1 MQDNVQNTPP
11 QMNQNYPPNFRP
23 QKKTRW
29 WIPVSIIGGV
39 FLLFVIFIIAFF
51 SFIGSSFD
59 FEEKEVNISEET
71 VLSIDL
77 SNGLPEYSKQDPFSI
92 FSGGGNSALSFYDI
106 LHSIDRAKED
116 DKIKGILLNINGSV
130 GRAKGAEL
138 QEKLEDF
145 KKSGKFIYS
154 FIESGDEQTYYNSLT
169 ADSIFMPTEGL
180 LEFNGYGISSMF
192 MTGLFKKVG
201 MEYHVVGFEDF
212 KSAADSYNKYKFS
225 DSSRYQ
231 LEVLLNQFQDEFVS
245 SVSKHRKMEKAQV
258 LALLNQGLFTVD
270 SLYKYKLIDGMKTKT
285 QVEDFIKSKLYP
297 DLSADSL
304 YTKDLDLVSVAKYNR
319 SKYKQKGEV
328 DEDKTIAIINSVG
341 PIYSGGDENSLFG
354 GGDYEIRSA
363 KFVDQIRDAAE
374 DDDIDAIILRIDS
387 PGGSVIAS
395 DEMWEAIMEA
405 RKHKKVIASMS
416 DVAASGGYYMAMAC
430 DKIIAHPSTITGSIG
445 VILAIPNFEGT
456 REMLDVTVDTISTT
470 TSAQFLNPMYKFTD
484 ADKAKLY
491 TLSKT
496 IYMRFLERVAESR
509 GKTVEEI
516 REVAKGRVWTGRDA
530 KAKGL
535 VDELGGLEFA
545 IDYVK
550 DMIGVDKGKLVY
562 VKSYPERKDDFQAF
576 MDALG
581 MESKIGAA
589 GNQNFV
595 DRVKSEFSPTMQ
607 SLILN
612 MEYLTPEM
620 QSQIKYSL
628 AMYDISR
635 KERFLMVMPQ
645 MIDYK

>member
-1 MQDNVQNTPP
+1 MEDNIQNTQPSSTP
-11 QMNQNYPPNFRP
+11 NYPPNYRP
-23 QKKTRW
+23 RKKTRW

-39 FLLFVIFIIAFF
+39 FLLFVIGIIAFF
-51 SFIGSSFD
+51 SFVGSSFN
-59 FEEKEVNISEET
+59 FEEQEVEITEKT

-77 SNGLPEYSKQDPFSI
+77 SNGIPEYVSQDPFSI
-92 FSGGGNSALSFYDI
+92 FSGGSSAISFFDI
-106 LHSIDRAKED
+106 LSSIDRAKD
-116 DKIKGILLNINGSV
+116 DDNIKGIFLNITGGT

-145 KKSGKFIYS
+145 KKSGKFIYG
-154 FIESGDEQTYYNSLT
+154 FIESGDEQTYYHTLP

-180 LEFNGYGISSMF
+180 LEFNGYGISSLF
-192 MTGLFKKVG
+192 MTGLYKKLG
-201 MEYHVVGFEDF
+201 MEFHVVGFEDF

-231 LEVLLNQFQDEFVS
+231 LEVLLNQYQDQFIE
-245 SVSKHRKMEKAQV
+245 SVSKYRKMDRAKV

-285 QVEDFIKSKLYP
+285 QVEDMIKAKLYP
-297 DLSADSL
+297 DVSADSL
-304 YTKDLDLVSVAKYNR
+304 YEKDIDFVSVGKYNK
-319 SKYKQKGEV
+319 SKYKPKGEV
-328 DEDKTIAIINSVG
+328 DEDKMIAIINSVG
-341 PIYSGGDENSLFG
+341 PIYSGSGNGSLFG
-354 GGDYEIRSA
+354 GSEKEIRSA
-363 KFVDQIRDAAE
+363 TFVEQIREATYDE
-374 DDDIDAIILRIDS
+374 DVDAIILRIDS

-405 RKHKKVIASMS
+405 RKYKKVIASMS

-456 REMLDVTVDTISTT
+456 RELLDVTADTISTT
-470 TSAQFLNPMYKFTD
+470 TSAQFLNPMFKYTD

-509 GKTVEEI
+509 DKTVEQI

-530 KAKGL
+530 KEQGL

-550 DMIGVDKGKLVY
+550 DLIGVEKGKLVY
-562 VKSYPERKDDFQAF
+562 VQSYPKKKDDMQAF
-576 MDALG
+576 FDALG
-581 MESKIGAA
+581 IDNKVGS
-589 GNQNFV
+589 QNKNFAE
-595 DRVKSEFSPTMQ
+595 RVKQEFSPTMS
-607 SLILN
+607 SLLLN
-612 MEYLTPEM
+612 MEYLSPEM

-628 AMYDISR
+628 AMYDISK
-635 KERFLMVMPQ
+635 KERFLMAMPQ
-645 MIDYK
+645 LIDFK

>member
-39 FLLFVIFIIAFF
+39 FLLFVIFIFAFF
-51 SFIGSSFD
+51 SFVGSNFNFD
-59 FEEKEVNISEET
+59 EPEVSINDET

-77 SNGLPEYSKQDPFSI
+77 SNGLPEYSKQDPFSL
-92 FSGGGNSALSFYDI
+92 FSGGGNSISFYDI
-106 LHSIDRAKED
+106 LHSIDRAKDD

-192 MTGLFKKVG
+192 MTGLYKKLG

-231 LEVLLNQFQDEFVS
+231 LEVLLNQFQDEFVA
-245 SVSKHRKMEKAQV
+245 SVSKHRKMEKSQV

-304 YTKDLDLVSVAKYNR
+304 YTKELDLVTVDKYSK
-319 SKYKQKGEV
+319 SKYTPKGDI

-341 PIYSGGDENSLFG
+341 PIYSGDSENSLFG
-354 GGDYEIRSA
+354 GGGYEIRSA
-363 KFVDQIRDAAE
+363 KFVEQIRDAAE
-374 DDDIDAIILRIDS
+374 DEDIDAIILRIDS

-405 RKHKKVIASMS
+405 RKRKKVIASMS

-445 VILAIPNFEGT
+445 VILALPNFEGT
-456 REMLDVTVDTISTT
+456 RDLLGVTADTISTT
-470 TSAQFLNPMYKFTD
+470 TSAQFLNPMFKYTD
-484 ADKAKLY
+484 ADKEKLY

-509 GKTVEEI
+509 GKTVEQI

-550 DMIGVDKGKLVY
+550 DMIGVKKGKLVY
-562 VKSYPERKDDFQAF
+562 VKSYPESKEPFQAF

-581 MESKIGAA
+581 MESKLGAA

-595 DRVKSEFSPTMQ
+595 DRVKHEFSPTMQ

-620 QSQIKYSL
+620 QSQMKYSL

-635 KERFLMVMPQ
+635 KERFLMAMPQ
-645 MIDYK
+645 IIDYK

>member
-1 MQDNVQNTPP
+1 
-11 QMNQNYPPNFRP
+11 
-23 QKKTRW
+23 
-29 WIPVSIIGGV
+29 
-39 FLLFVIFIIAFF
+39 
-51 SFIGSSFD
+51 
-59 FEEKEVNISEET
+59 
-71 VLSIDL
+71 
-77 SNGLPEYSKQDPFSI
+77 
-92 FSGGGNSALSFYDI
+92 
-106 LHSIDRAKED
+106 
-116 DKIKGILLNINGSV
+116 
-130 GRAKGAEL
+130 GAEL
-138 QEKLEDF
+138 QEKLEEF
-145 KKSGKFIYS
+145 KTSGKFIYS

-180 LEFNGYGISSMF
+180 LEFNGYGISSLF
-192 MTGLFKKVG
+192 MTGLFKKLG

-231 LEVLLNQFQDEFVS
+231 LEVMLNQFQDEFVA
-245 SVSKHRKMEKAQV
+245 SVSKHRKMEKSQV
-258 LALLNQGLFTVD
+258 LALMNQGLFTVD

-285 QVEDFIKSKLYP
+285 QVLDFIKSKIYP

-304 YTKDLDLVSVAKYNR
+304 YTKELDLVSVAKYNK
-319 SKYKQKGEV
+319 SKYTPKGEI

-341 PIYSGGDENSLFG
+341 PIYSGDEENSLFG
-354 GGDYEIRSA
+354 GSDYEIRSA
-363 KFVDQIRDAAE
+363 RFVEQIRDAAE
-374 DDDIDAIILRIDS
+374 DEDIDAIILRIDS

-405 RKHKKVIASMS
+405 RKRKKVIASMS

-445 VILAIPNFEGT
+445 VILALPNFEGT
-456 REMLDVTVDTISTT
+456 REMLGVTADTISTT
-470 TSAQFLNPMYKFTD
+470 TSAQFLNPMFKYTD
-484 ADKAKLY
+484 ADKDKLY

-509 GKTVEEI
+509 GKTVEQI
-516 REVAKGRVWTGRDA
+516 REVAKGRVWTGNDA
-530 KAKGL
+530 KARGL

-550 DMIGVDKGKLVY
+550 DMIGVEKGKLVY

-581 MESKIGAA
+581 MESKIGAT
-589 GNQNFV
+589 GNKNFV
-595 DRVKSEFSPTMQ
+595 ERVKNEFSPTMQ

-628 AMYDISR
+628 AMYDISK
-635 KERFLMVMPQ
+635 KERFLMAMPQ
-645 MIDYK
+645 IIEYK

>member
-1 MQDNVQNTPP
+1 MEDNIQNTQPSNTP
-11 QMNQNYPPNFRP
+11 NYPPNYRP

-39 FLLFVIFIIAFF
+39 FLLFVIGIIAFF
-51 SFIGSSFD
+51 SFVGSSFN
-59 FEEKEVNISEET
+59 FESPEVEITEKT
-71 VLSIDL
+71 VLTVDL
-77 SNGLPEYSKQDPFSI
+77 SNGIPEYVSQDPFSV
-92 FSGGGNSALSFYDI
+92 FSGGSSAISFFDI
-106 LHSIDRAKED
+106 LSSIDRAKD
-116 DKIKGILLNINGSV
+116 DDNIKGIFLNISGGT

-138 QEKLEDF
+138 QEKLEEF
-145 KKSGKFIYS
+145 KESGKFIYG
-154 FIESGDEQTYYNSLT
+154 FIEAGDEQTYYNTLT

-192 MTGLFKKVG
+192 MTGLFKKLG

-231 LEVLLNQFQDEFVS
+231 LEVMLNQFQNDFVK
-245 SVSKHRKMEKAQV
+245 SVSKYRNIEEEQV
-258 LALLNQGLFTVD
+258 LSLLNQGLFTVD

-285 QVEDFIKSKLYP
+285 QVEDMIKQKLYP
-297 DLSADSL
+297 DVSADSL
-304 YTKDLDLVSVAKYNR
+304 YEKDIDFVSVGKYNK
-319 SKYKQKGEV
+319 SKYKPKGKV
-328 DEDKTIAIINSVG
+328 DEDKRIAIINSVG
-341 PIYSGGDENSLFG
+341 PIYSGSGQGSLFG
-354 GGDYEIRSA
+354 GNEKEIRSA
-363 KFVDQIRDAAE
+363 TFVEQIREATYDE
-374 DDDIDAIILRIDS
+374 DIDAIILRIDS

-395 DEMWEAIMEA
+395 DEMWEAIIEA

-445 VILAIPNFEGT
+445 VILALPNFEGT

-470 TSAQFLNPMYKFTD
+470 KSAQFLNPMYEYTD

-509 GKTVEEI
+509 GKTVEQI

-530 KAKGL
+530 KEKGL

-550 DMIGVDKGKLVY
+550 DMIGVDKDKLVY
-562 VKSYPERKDDFQAF
+562 VDRYPKKKDEMQAF

-581 MESKIGAA
+581 LENKMTNDNK
-589 GNQNFV
+589 NFV

-607 SLILN
+607 SILLN

-620 QSQIKYSL
+620 KSQLKYSL
-628 AMYDISR
+628 SMYEISK
-635 KERFLMVMPQ
+635 KERFLMAMP
-645 MIDYK
+645 MMVDFK

>member
-39 FLLFVIFIIAFF
+39 FLLFVIFIVSFF
-51 SFIGSSFD
+51 SFLGSSFD
-59 FEEKEVNISEET
+59 FEEPEVNINEET
-71 VLSIDL
+71 VLTIDL
-77 SNGLPEYSKQDPFSI
+77 SNGIPEYTRQDPFSI
-92 FSGGGNSALSFYDI
+92 FSGGSSSISFYDI
-106 LHSIDRAKED
+106 LHSIERAKD
-116 DKIKGILLNINGSV
+116 DDNIKGLLLNINGSV

-138 QEKLEDF
+138 QAKLEDF

-192 MTGLFKKVG
+192 MTGLYKKIG

-212 KSAADSYNKYKFS
+212 KSAADSYNKFKFS

-231 LEVLLNQFQDEFVS
+231 LEVMLNQFQDEFVA
-245 SVSKHRKMEKAQV
+245 SVSKHRKMEKSQV

-285 QVEDFIKSKLYP
+285 QVEDFIKTKLYP

-304 YTKDLDLVSVAKYNR
+304 YTKELDLVTVEKYNR
-319 SKYKQKGEV
+319 SKYAPKGEI

-341 PIYSGGDENSLFG
+341 PIYSGSGEKSLFG
-354 GGDYEIRSA
+354 GSEYEIRSA
-363 KFVDQIRDAAE
+363 SFVEQIRDAAADE
-374 DDDIDAIILRIDS
+374 DIDAIILRIDS

-405 RKHKKVIASMS
+405 RKRKKVIASMS

-456 REMLDVTVDTISTT
+456 REMLGVTADTISTT
-470 TSAQFLNPMYKFTD
+470 TSAQFLNPMFKYTD

-509 GKTVEEI
+509 GKTVEQI

-550 DMIGVDKGKLVY
+550 DMIGVEKDKLVY
-562 VKSYPERKDDFQAF
+562 ITTYPKKKDDFKAF
-576 MDALG
+576 MEAFG
-581 MESKIGAA
+581 FESKVGAD
-589 GNQNFV
+589 QKNFV
-595 DRVKSEFSPTMQ
+595 EKVKSEFSPTMQ

-620 QSQIKYSL
+620 QSQLKYSL

-635 KERFLMVMPQ
+635 KERFLMAMPQ

>member
-11 QMNQNYPPNFRP
+11 QFNQNYPPNFRP

-39 FLLFVIFIIAFF
+39 FLLFVIFIVSFF
-51 SFIGSSFD
+51 SFLGSSFD
-59 FEEKEVNISEET
+59 FEEPEVNINEKT
-71 VLSIDL
+71 VLTIDL
-77 SNGLPEYSKQDPFSI
+77 SNGLPEYAQQDPFSI
-92 FSGGGNSALSFYDI
+92 FSGGSSSISFYDI
-106 LHSIDRAKED
+106 LHSIERAKD
-116 DKIKGILLNINGSV
+116 DDNIKGLLLNINGSV

-138 QEKLEDF
+138 QAKLADF

-192 MTGLFKKVG
+192 MTGLYKKIG

-231 LEVLLNQFQDEFVS
+231 LEVMLNQFQDEFVT
-245 SVSKHRKMEKAQV
+245 SVSKYRKMEKTQV

-285 QVEDFIKSKLYP
+285 QVEDFIKAKIYP

-304 YTKDLDLVSVAKYNR
+304 YNQELDLVTVEKYNK
-319 SKYKQKGEV
+319 SAYTPEGDV

-341 PIYSGGDENSLFG
+341 PIYSGGGEKSLFG
-354 GGDYEIRSA
+354 GSDFEIRSA
-363 KFVDQIRDAAE
+363 QFVEQIREAA
-374 DDDIDAIILRIDS
+374 DDDEVDAIILRIDS

-405 RKHKKVIASMS
+405 RKRKKVIASMS

-456 REMLDVTVDTISTT
+456 REMLGVTADTISTT
-470 TSAQFLNPMYKFTD
+470 TSAQFLNPMFKYTD
-484 ADKAKLY
+484 ADKEKLY

-496 IYMRFLERVAESR
+496 IYMRFLERVATSR
-509 GKTVEEI
+509 GKTVEQI

-550 DMIGVDKGKLVY
+550 DMIGVKKGKKVY
-562 VKSYPERKDDFQAF
+562 VTSYPKKKDDFKAF
-576 MDALG
+576 MEAFGL
-581 MESKIGAA
+581 ESKIGAA
-589 GNQNFV
+589 DQKNFIE
-595 DRVKSEFSPTMQ
+595 RVKSEFSPTMQ

-612 MEYLTPEM
+612 MEYLSPEM
-620 QSQIKYSL
+620 QSQLKYSL
-628 AMYDISR
+628 SMYEISR
-635 KERFLMVMPQ
+635 KERFLVAMPQ
-645 MIDYK
+645 IIDYK

>member
-1 MQDNVQNTPP
+1 MQDNIQNTPQSNP
-11 QMNQNYPPNFRP
+11 NYPPNFRP

-39 FLLFVIFIIAFF
+39 FLLFVIFIFAFF
-51 SFIGSSFD
+51 SFLGSSFN
-59 FEEKEVNISEET
+59 FEEPEVKIEDKT
-71 VLSIDL
+71 VLTIDL
-77 SNGLPEYSKQDPFSI
+77 SDGLPEYSKQDPFSI
-92 FSGGGNSALSFYDI
+92 FSGGNKSLSFFDI
-106 LHSIDRAKED
+106 LNAIDRAKDD

-138 QEKLEDF
+138 QEKLESF
-145 KKSGKFIYS
+145 KESGKFIYS

-192 MTGLFKKVG
+192 MTGLYKKLG

-231 LEVLLNQFQDEFVS
+231 LEVMLNQFQDEFIA
-245 SVSKHRKMEKAQV
+245 SVAKHRKIEKSQV

-285 QVEDFIKSKLYP
+285 QVEDFIKSKVYP
-297 DLSADSL
+297 DLSTDSL
-304 YTKDLDLVSVAKYNR
+304 YTKELDLVSVVQYNK
-319 SKYKQKGEV
+319 SKYKPKGEV

-341 PIYSGGDENSLFG
+341 PIYSGSDDNSLFG
-354 GGDYEIRSA
+354 NSEYEIRSA
-363 KFVDQIRDAAE
+363 KFVEQIRDAAE

-405 RKHKKVIASMS
+405 RKRKKVIASMS

-445 VILAIPNFEGT
+445 VILALPNFEGT
-456 REMLDVTVDTISTT
+456 REMLGITADTISTT
-470 TSAQFLNPMYKFTD
+470 TSAQFLNPMFKYTE

-509 GKTVEEI
+509 GKTVEQI

-530 KAKGL
+530 KEKGL

-550 DMIGVDKGKLVY
+550 EMIGVDKDKLVY

-581 MESKIGAA
+581 LKNEINMTNET
-589 GNQNFV
+589 FV
-595 DRVKSEFSPTMQ
+595 ERVKNEFSPTIQ

-620 QSQIKYSL
+620 QSQMKYTL

-635 KERFLMVMPQ
+635 KERFLMAMPQ

>member
-1 MQDNVQNTPP
+1 MEDNIQNKQPSSTP
-11 QMNQNYPPNFRP
+11 NYPPNYRP
-23 QKKTRW
+23 RKKTRW

-39 FLLFVIFIIAFF
+39 FLLFVIGIIAFF
-51 SFIGSSFD
+51 SFLGSSFN
-59 FEEKEVNISEET
+59 FEEKEVEITEKT

-77 SNGLPEYSKQDPFSI
+77 SNGIPEYVSQDPFSI
-92 FSGGGNSALSFYDI
+92 FSGGSNAISFFDI
-106 LHSIDRAKED
+106 LSSIDRAKD
-116 DKIKGILLNINGSV
+116 DDNIKGIFLNIAGGT

-138 QEKLEDF
+138 QEKLEEF
-145 KKSGKFIYS
+145 KESGKFIYG
-154 FIESGDEQTYYNSLT
+154 FIETGDEQTYYHTLP

-192 MTGLFKKVG
+192 MTGLYKKLG

-231 LEVLLNQFQDEFVS
+231 LEVLLNQYQDQFIE
-245 SVSKHRKMEKAQV
+245 SVSKYRKIDKSQV

-270 SLYKYKLIDGMKTKT
+270 SLYKYNLIDGMKTKT
-285 QVEDFIKSKLYP
+285 QVEDMIKEKLYP
-297 DLSADSL
+297 DVSADSL
-304 YTKDLDLVSVAKYNR
+304 FEKEIDFVSVGKYNK
-319 SKYKQKGEV
+319 SKYKPKGEV
-328 DEDKTIAIINSVG
+328 DEDKMIAIINSVG
-341 PIYSGGDENSLFG
+341 PIYSGSGKGSIFSGSEQ
-354 GGDYEIRSA
+354 EIRSA
-363 KFVDQIRDAAE
+363 TFVEQIRDATYDE
-374 DDDIDAIILRIDS
+374 DIDAIILRIDS

-445 VILAIPNFEGT
+445 VILALPNFEGT
-456 REMLDVTVDTISTT
+456 REMLDVTADTISTT
-470 TSAQFLNPMYKFTD
+470 ESAQFLNPMFKYTES
-484 ADKAKLY
+484 DKAKLY

-509 GKTVEEI
+509 GKTVEQI

-530 KAKGL
+530 KEKGL

-550 DMIGVDKGKLVY
+550 DLIGVEKDKLVY
-562 VKSYPERKDDFQAF
+562 VQSYPKKKDDMQAF
-576 MDALG
+576 FDALG
-581 MESKIGAA
+581 IDSKIGSE
-589 GNQNFV
+589 NKNFTE
-595 DRVKSEFSPTMQ
+595 RVKQEFSPTIS
-607 SLILN
+607 SLLLN
-612 MEYLTPEM
+612 MEHLSPEM
-620 QSQIKYSL
+620 QSQLKYSL
-628 AMYDISR
+628 AMYDISK
-635 KERFLMVMPQ
+635 KERFLMAMPQ
-645 MIDYK
+645 LIDFK

>member
-11 QMNQNYPPNFRP
+11 QNSQNYPPNFRP

-39 FLLFVIFIIAFF
+39 FLLFVIFIVSFF
-51 SFIGSSFD
+51 SFLGSSFD
-59 FEEKEVNISEET
+59 FDEPEVNVNEET
-71 VLSIDL
+71 VLTIDL
-77 SNGLPEYSKQDPFSI
+77 SDGIPEYTKQDPFSI
-92 FSGGGNSALSFYDI
+92 FSGGSKSISFHDI
-106 LHSIDRAKED
+106 LKSIKRAKDD
-116 DKIKGILLNINGSV
+116 DKIKGILLNINGGV

-138 QEKLEDF
+138 QAKLEDF
-145 KKSGKFIYS
+145 KTSGKFIYS
-154 FIESGDEQTYYNSLT
+154 FIESGDEQTYYHSLT

-192 MTGLFKKVG
+192 MTGLYKKLG

-225 DSSRYQ
+225 DSSRHQ
-231 LEVLLNQFQDEFVS
+231 LEVMLNQFQDDFIE
-245 SVSKHRKMEKAQV
+245 SVSKHRKMEKSQV

-285 QVEDFIKSKLYP
+285 QVEDFIKSRIYP

-304 YTKDLDLVSVAKYNR
+304 YKKELDLISVSKYNK
-319 SKYKQKGEV
+319 SKYTPEGEI
-328 DEDKTIAIINSVG
+328 DKETTIAIINSVG
-341 PIYSGGDENSLFG
+341 PIYSGSGENSFFG

-363 KFVDQIRDAAE
+363 KFVEQIRDAAE
-374 DDDIDAIILRIDS
+374 DEDVDAIILRIDS

-405 RKHKKVIASMS
+405 RKRKKVIASMS

-445 VILAIPNFEGT
+445 VILALPNFEGT
-456 REMLDVTVDTISTT
+456 RELLGVTADTISTT
-470 TSAQFLNPMYKFTD
+470 TSAQFLNPLFKYTD

-509 GKTVEEI
+509 GKTVEQI

-530 KAKGL
+530 KEKGL
-535 VDELGGLEFA
+535 VDELGGLEFT

-550 DMIGVDKGKLVY
+550 DMLEVEKGKLVNI
-562 VKSYPERKDDFQAF
+562 KPYPEKKDDLQAF
-576 MDALG
+576 KEAFGLDNQMG
-581 MESKIGAA
+581 MSNK
-589 GNQNFV
+589 NFV
-595 DRVKSEFSPTMQ
+595 ERVKNEFSPTIQ

-635 KERFLMVMPQ
+635 KERFLMAMPQ
-645 MIDYK
+645 MIEYK

>member
-1 MQDNVQNTPP
+1 MQDNIQNTPP
-11 QMNQNYPPNFRP
+11 QYNPNYPPNFRP

-29 WIPVSIIGGV
+29 WIPASIIGGV
-39 FLLFVIFIIAFF
+39 FLLFVIFIVSFF
-51 SFIGSSFD
+51 SFLSSSINFD
-59 FEEKEVNISEET
+59 EPEVSINDES

-92 FSGGGNSALSFYDI
+92 FSGGSSSISFYEI
-106 LHSIDRAKED
+106 LNSIDRAKD
-116 DKIKGILLNINGSV
+116 DEKIKGILLNINGSV

-138 QEKLEDF
+138 QEKLASF

-180 LEFNGYGISSMF
+180 LEFNGYGVSTMF
-192 MTGLFKKVG
+192 MTGLYKKIG

-212 KSAADSYNKYKFS
+212 KSYGDTYNKYKFT

-231 LEVLLNQFQDEFVS
+231 LEVMLNQFQDEFIDN
-245 SVSKHRKMEKAQV
+245 VSKYRKIEKAQV

-285 QVEDFIKSKLYP
+285 QVEDFIKSKVYP

-304 YTKDLDLVSVAKYNR
+304 YTKKLDLVTVEKYNK
-319 SKYKQKGEV
+319 SAYTPKGDV
-328 DEDKTIAIINSVG
+328 DEDKTIAIINCVG
-341 PIYSGGDENSLFG
+341 PIYSGSGEKSLFG
-354 GGDYEIRSA
+354 GNDYDIRSA
-363 KFVDQIRDAAE
+363 QFVEQIREVAA
-374 DDDIDAIILRIDS
+374 DDEIKAIILRIDS

-456 REMLDVTVDTISTT
+456 RDLLGVTADTISTT
-470 TSAQFLNPMYKFTD
+470 TSAQFLNPMFKYTE

-496 IYMRFLERVAESR
+496 IYMRFLERVAQSR
-509 GKTVEEI
+509 GKTVEQI

-530 KAKGL
+530 KARGL
-535 VDELGGLEFA
+535 VDELGGLEFS

-550 DMIGVDKGKLVY
+550 NMLGVKKGKLVY
-562 VKSYPERKDDFQAF
+562 IKSYPETKDDWEAF
-576 MDALG
+576 KDAFG

-589 GNQNFV
+589 EQKNFV
-595 DRVKSEFSPTMQ
+595 ERVKSEFSPTMQ

-612 MEYLTPEM
+612 MEYLSPEIK
-620 QSQIKYSL
+620 SQLKYSL

-635 KERFLMVMPQ
+635 KERFLVAMPQ
-645 MIDYK
+645 LFDYK